1 MRADIGSM
9 LHKFEERREMNTHSI
24 PFLMKLITDRAST
37 LFSAREDCP
46 VTAAQ
51 GRVVMYL
58 KKQAGR
64 VVTQREL
71 EKYLGVSHAT
81 VKGLLQR
88 LEEKGYVRTAFDA
101 QDGRVKNVYLTD
113 ASEKYKEKVRA
124 LLEELDARMMR
135 GLSEAEQRELARMLE
150 KIYDNIT

>member
-1 MRADIGSM
+1 MKPSKSE
-9 LHKFEERREMNTHSI
+9 HTI

-37 LFSAREDCP
+37 LFAARTDCP

-58 KKQAGR
+58 KKHEGR
-64 VVTQREL
+64 VVSQREL

-101 QDGRVKNVYLTD
+101 KDGRVKNVYLTD
-113 ASEKYKEKVRA
+113 ASARYKERVRE
-124 LLEELDARMMR
+124 LLEELDARMMQ
-135 GLSEAEQRELARMLE
+135 GLSTDEQKELTRMLE
-150 KIYDNIT
+150 KIYNNIS

>member
-1 MRADIGSM
+1 
-9 LHKFEERREMNTHSI
+9 MNKAKNTYSI

-37 LFSAREDCP
+37 LFAAREDCP

-58 KKQAGR
+58 KKQEGR
-64 VVTQREL
+64 VVSQREL

-101 QDGRVKNVYLTD
+101 KDGRVKNVYLTD
-113 ASEKYKEKVRA
+113 ASARYKERVHD
-124 LLEELDARMMR
+124 LLEELDARMMQ
-135 GLSEAEQRELARMLE
+135 GLSAEEQKELTRMLE
-150 KIYDNIT
+150 KIYNNIT